1 MKRKLVAAARSQ
13 KSKPKPSWPRILRR
27 VYPSGQVAYQ
37 IGVMVNGVRIRET
50 FKTHD
55 EADTRAEQ
63 LRVARQNEGAAAFA
77 LATDVR
83 VEAAKCIEMLKPY
96 NATIVEACQHYV
108 DHVLR
113 YRTAPSI
120 DEIIEKMVADAGKA
134 NRRPDTIAELRQ
146 RLGQF
151 AAVYGD
157 RQLTSITFDE
167 VEQWIGV
174 ANSPRSRINRRRKL
188 GQLFN
193 FAMRRK
199 WAEENLALLVT
210 PPDNDD
216 QEPGILSVEQCARLL
231 EHAGEFD
238 LASYVAFGLFA
249 GLRASELERI
259 DWSRVKLAE
268 RIITVDASASKV
280 RSRRNVEIN
289 DTLVAWLK
297 LCVKKSGPIVNPVNF
312 LDRRKSLATAAG
324 IPDWPHNGLRHSFG
338 SYHLAMHNDDLKTAF
353 QMGNSPTMV
362 HRHYKALV
370 AKSDAE
376 RFWALRPENAAN
388 DKIVEMKAPIA

>member
-1 MKRKLVAAARSQ
+1 MKTVLSVGARLP
-13 KSKPKPSWPRILRR
+13 KSKSKPSWPRILRR

-37 IGVMVNGVRIRET
+37 IGVMVNGIRTRET
-50 FKTHD
+50 FKTRD

-63 LRVARQNEGAAAFA
+63 MRVARQNEGTAAFS

-83 VEAAKCIEMLKPY
+83 VEAAKGTEMLRPY
-96 NATIVEACQHYV
+96 SATITEACQYYV

-120 DEIIEKMVADAGKA
+120 DEIVEKMIADAGKA

-151 AAVYGD
+151 AVVYGD
-157 RQLTSITFDE
+157 RQLTSITFEE
-167 VEQWIGV
+167 VEQWIGE

-193 FAMRRK
+193 FAIRRK

-210 PPDNDD
+210 PPDYDD
-216 QEPGILSVEQCARLL
+216 QEPGILSVEQCAHLL
-231 EHAGEFD
+231 EHATKFN
-238 LASYVAFGLFA
+238 LLPYITLGLFA
-249 GLRASELERI
+249 GLRASELERME
-259 DWSRVKLAE
+259 WSKVKLAG
-268 RIITVDASASKV
+268 RIITVDATASKV

-289 DTLVAWLK
+289 DTLAACLK
-297 LCVKKSGPIVNPVNF
+297 LCTKKSGPVVNLVSF
-312 LDRRKSLATAAG
+312 LDRRKSLAMAAG
-324 IPDWPHNGLRHSFG
+324 ITDWPHNALRHSFG

-370 AKSDAE
+370 TKSEAE
-376 RFWALRPENAAN
+376 RFWALRPVTAAD
-388 DKIVEMKAPIA
+388 DKIVEMKAATA

>member
-1 MKRKLVAAARSQ
+1 MKTKASIGVRLA
-13 KSKPKPSWPRILRR
+13 KSKSKPSWPRILRR

-37 IGVMVNGVRIRET
+37 IAVMVNGIRTRET
-50 FKTHD
+50 FKTRD
-55 EADTRAEQ
+55 EANTRAEQ
-63 LRVARQNEGAAAFA
+63 MRVARQNEGTAAFS

-83 VEAAKCIEMLKPY
+83 VEAAKCTEMLRPY
-96 NATIVEACQHYV
+96 SATITEACQHYV

-120 DEIIEKMVADAGKA
+120 DEIVEKMIADAGKA

-151 AAVYGD
+151 AAVYGV
-157 RQLTSITFDE
+157 RQVTSITFEE
-167 VEQWIGV
+167 VEQWIGE

-193 FAMRRK
+193 FAIRRK

-210 PPDNDD
+210 PPDYDD
-216 QEPGILSVEQCARLL
+216 QEPGILSVEQCAHLL
-231 EHAGEFD
+231 EHATKFN
-238 LASYVAFGLFA
+238 LLPYIALGLFA
-249 GLRASELERI
+249 GLRASELERME
-259 DWSRVKLAE
+259 WSKVKLAE
-268 RIITVDASASKV
+268 RIITVDATASKV

-289 DTLVAWLK
+289 DTLAACLK
-297 LCVKKSGPIVNPVNF
+297 LCTKKSGPVVNLVNF
-312 LDRRKSLATAAG
+312 PDRRKSLATAAG
-324 IPDWPHNGLRHSFG
+324 ITDWPHNALRHSFG

-370 AKSDAE
+370 TKSEAE
-376 RFWALRPENAAN
+376 RFWALRPLTAAD
-388 DKIVEMKAPIA
+388 DKIVEMKAATA

>member
-1 MKRKLVAAARSQ
+1 
-13 KSKPKPSWPRILRR
+13 
-27 VYPSGQVAYQ
+27 
-37 IGVMVNGVRIRET
+37 MVNGIRTRET
-50 FKTHD
+50 FKTRD
-55 EADTRAEQ
+55 EANTRAEQ
-63 LRVARQNEGAAAFA
+63 MRVARQNEGTAAFS

-83 VEAAKCIEMLKPY
+83 VEAAKCTEMLRPY
-96 NATIVEACQHYV
+96 SATITEACQHYV

-120 DEIIEKMVADAGKA
+120 DEIVEKMIADAGKA

-151 AAVYGD
+151 AAVYGV
-157 RQLTSITFDE
+157 RQVTSITFEE
-167 VEQWIGV
+167 VEQWIGE

-193 FAMRRK
+193 FAIRRK

-210 PPDNDD
+210 PPDYDD
-216 QEPGILSVEQCARLL
+216 QEPGILSVEQCAHLL
-231 EHAGEFD
+231 EHATKFN
-238 LASYVAFGLFA
+238 LLPYIALGLFA
-249 GLRASELERI
+249 GLRASELERME
-259 DWSRVKLAE
+259 WSKVKLAE
-268 RIITVDASASKV
+268 RIITVDATASKV

-289 DTLVAWLK
+289 DTLAACLK
-297 LCVKKSGPIVNPVNF
+297 LCTKKSGPVVNLVNF
-312 LDRRKSLATAAG
+312 PDRRKSLATAAG
-324 IPDWPHNGLRHSFG
+324 ITDWPHNALRHSFG

-370 AKSDAE
+370 TKSEAE
-376 RFWALRPENAAN
+376 RFWALRPLTAAD
-388 DKIVEMKAPIA
+388 DKIVEMKAATA